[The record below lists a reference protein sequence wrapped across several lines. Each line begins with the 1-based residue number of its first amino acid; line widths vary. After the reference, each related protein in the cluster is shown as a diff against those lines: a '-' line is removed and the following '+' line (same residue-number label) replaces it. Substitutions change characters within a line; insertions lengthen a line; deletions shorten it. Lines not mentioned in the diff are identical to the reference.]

1 MITEDLLRRAL
12 SIAALA
18 FATMQTANAQSSI
31 QAQAPVIL
39 HVEGLTASKRDL
51 INQELEA
58 QGDLRIRYACVPAG
72 ILILEPVPGRSISD
86 PQAQVAPIIRRHA
99 PAGRSTELTITIQQA
114 EDRCAQVR

>member
-1 MITEDLLRRAL
+1 MNTEDLLRRAL

-18 FATMQTANAQSSI
+18 FATMQTASAQSSI

-51 INQELEA
+51 IKQEIET
-58 QGDLRIRYACVPAG
+58 QGDLRMRYACVPAG
-72 ILILEPVPGRSISD
+72 ILILEPVPGRSGGD
-86 PQAQVAPIIRRHA
+86 LRAQVTPIIRRHV
-99 PAGRSTELTITIQQA
+99 PEGRSTELTITIQQA